1 MHCLLELVTKAISLF
16 VTWMEDAI
24 QGPHCYLGS
33 KVTYVGQRTNVD
45 ITFNLLLC
53 HFLANFDSDCSDCKA
68 RGGLPSCNFYSK
80 MCKSIIMQIY
90 AKSQKRYFS
99 ILQLILIYFVLS
111 DRAWWPGFWPY
122 PTAGGGGWRR
132 VVFHGITL
140 LFYGRFDCRKISQQ
154 PGGYTSI
161 VWPWILYYF

>member
-53 HFLANFDSDCSDCKA
+53 HFLA
-68 RGGLPSCNFYSK
+68 
-80 MCKSIIMQIY
+80 
-90 AKSQKRYFS
+90 
-99 ILQLILIYFVLS
+99 LILILI
-111 DRAWWPGFWPY
+111 ALTAKLGEGFHHV
-122 PTAGGGGWRR
+122 TS
-132 VVFHGITL
+132 TL
-140 LFYGRFDCRKISQQ
+140 KCVNQ
-154 PGGYTSI
+154 
-161 VWPWILYYF
+161 